1 MRFSFVFILSVL
13 CYSTIFSQTSAVSFH
28 AGLCNV
34 RGETSDGIKDNY
46 GVDLSAVYTNLFL
59 NSPWL
64 FVGEL
69 SHSAAN
75 IQHNFRPDTTFQTMF
90 NQTYL
95 GVGFRYSENP
105 FVKRS
110 RRGRRR
116 RPKPGDFLPY
126 VGFGFG
132 LAQTINSADNPEY
145 VPRGYETHDG
155 TKYEALIQIE
165 GGAILRITRQLSLE
179 GYFISRTAG
188 TDGWD
193 GIIGIGKGND
203 WLIRGG
209 IGLYY
214 EFK

>member
-1 MRFSFVFILSVL
+1 MRIFFVLILSTL
-13 CYSTIFSQTSAVSFH
+13 YFLPLLSQTSAVSFH

-46 GVDLSAVYTNLFL
+46 GVDFSAVYTNLFL

-64 FVGEL
+64 FVGEI

-75 IQHNFRPDTTFQTMF
+75 IEHSFYPDTSFQTLF
-90 NQTYL
+90 NQTYA
-95 GVGFRYSENP
+95 GIGFRYSNNP
-105 FVKRS
+105 FKKKNR
-110 RRGRRR
+110 RRR

-132 LAQTINSADNPEY
+132 LAQTINSSDNPEY
-145 VPRGYETHDG
+145 VPPGYKTNNG
-155 TKYEALIQIE
+155 TEYEALIQLE
-165 GGAILRITRQLSLE
+165 GGAMIRITKQLSLE

-193 GIIGIGKGND
+193 GITGIGNGND

-209 IGLYY
+209 LGLYY